1 MDGASLVGTQGPAL
15 GLPRLCHRLVP
26 RTAGGSDEGQVGA
39 GTWQRPLLSP
49 PTPSLSSSSRLAS
62 LSPVPAGQEG

>member
-26 RTAGGSDEGQVGA
+26 RTAGGSDEGQAGA
-39 GTWQRPLLSP
+39 GTWQRPLLP
-49 PTPSLSSSSRLAS
+49 PSLSSSSRLAS